1 MFVLG
6 ITGLIGSGKSE
17 VCKLLGN
24 YGFQVIELD
33 EMAHQSY
40 KVGTDVYEEI
50 INIFGSQIINPD
62 LTINRKKLGDIV
74 FSNKK
79 KLTELEELV
88 WPKVDNEIRNRIRTL
103 KKSLCEK
110 IVIESALLFK
120 SGWDKFCDQIWF
132 VESSESIIKSRLVNL
147 RGMSEDK
154 IDSILSLQLNSPH
167 IKEKADK
174 IILNDDDLKN
184 LEEIINKT
192 LKIV

>member
-1 MFVLG
+1 M
-6 ITGLIGSGKSE
+6 
-17 VCKLLGN
+17 
-24 YGFQVIELD
+24 
-33 EMAHQSY
+33 
-40 KVGTDVYEEI
+40 
-50 INIFGSQIINPD
+50 
-62 LTINRKKLGDIV
+62 
-74 FSNKK
+74 
-79 KLTELEELV
+79 
-88 WPKVDNEIRNRIRTL
+88 DNEIRNRIRTL

-110 IVIESALLFK
+110 VVIESALLFK

-132 VESSESIIKSRLVNL
+132 VESSENIIKSRLVKF

-167 IKEKADK
+167 IKEKSDK

>member
-1 MFVLG
+1 MG
-6 ITGLIGSGKSE
+6 RIQSRE
-17 VCKLLGN
+17 VA
-24 YGFQVIELD
+24 GF
-33 EMAHQSY
+33 S
-40 KVGTDVYEEI
+40 
-50 INIFGSQIINPD
+50 
-62 LTINRKKLGDIV
+62 IV
-74 FSNKK
+74 QRASKYDKISMVFFNKK

-88 WPKVDNEIRNRIRTL
+88 WPKVDNEIRNRFRTL

-110 IVIESALLFK
+110 VVIESALLFK

-132 VESSESIIKSRLVNL
+132 VESSENIIKSRLAKF
-147 RGMSEDK
+147 RGMSEEK
-154 IDSILSLQLNSPH
+154 IDSILSLQLNSPQ